1 MHLSST
7 QSTIKG
13 ILKEGEKKMSKKQS
27 VKRIL
32 AFFLTL
38 ALCFTLLPAGISPE
52 NVYAKDKKTDAVSSA
67 SRTSGS
73 DSGSSGGSSDA
84 ASGATS
90 GSSSNS
96 GNSAVDSSDYDMT
109 AYTVSE
115 NMTGPELAAVI
126 DNTPIFYKNGD
137 TYTQLMYYC
146 QSEYSYMFYLYGDSY
161 SDYAAIGYGYD
172 DAVSVR
178 NSGVWSNLYVGTLK
192 SNTSGSGST
201 SGSSTSG
208 TATYTGTAEVGD
220 EEGSLITL
228 IVTAVDGV
236 ISALTADDDNSVGT
250 WGTLLSRRE
259 SEYVG
264 QSISSMDY
272 DGVTSATMY
281 SAAIKAAVQDALG
294 DLSDGQGSGSSSFG
308 SSANTSGEY
317 TGTAVTTLED
327 GDYIIVGRY
336 RSSYDYY
343 ALSND
348 TAGSSGG
355 GYGYAGIA
363 VDSFDGTT
371 ATVTDSTGSV
381 VWTWDSSAGSFC
393 NAASGKYLALPSST
407 YNSAGFFS
415 SSAVALTHYQISG
428 TEATVYNPSGNGGY
442 YLAPAYPSN
451 GKAFNSAWSRYM
463 NSSYLSSG
471 SGVYFCKL
479 ETSDTPP
486 AQESSITLDSGTASV
501 ETGGTVA
508 VAAVLSGCTVSGV
521 TTSDANIAAAS
532 YSDGIVT
539 ITGVAAGTA
548 TITVAGAGSDG
559 YSDPES
565 QTITVTVTEV
575 TDPVHVKS
583 YDSASESIK
592 LSVTG
597 KDTTVTTTSTTQ
609 GETTIKGTNLV
620 LVIDISGSIV
630 GKEEA
635 LNSAIQSLVTGLPS
649 NSQVGVVTF
658 NETASSGT
666 IYTADTISGL
676 SFSGVSDA
684 GTMMATGITSAT
696 SLLGSSGWIDTD
708 NDQAMVIISD
718 FDADDYAGSITAAH
732 TAKEAGINI
741 YSVSIDRESVSETT
755 TVTELD
761 SDSKDASVAALIP
774 YVSGNYPNATAVNRS
789 MFGIFNQA
797 TVTPGGDV
805 TTGYVF
811 GAGGGNW
818 SEIFSEIKTTQGI
831 TTTTTTTAHMQG
843 VVIEDTLSEYVDLTD
858 ADSTSCGVTVTDDTG
873 AAVDSSNYTVTYD
886 GDARKVTVAFANDY
900 ALTAD
905 VIYTVNIPVTANAA
919 AQAQAD
925 ASDTGSVDLPTNSG
939 AALTYKFG
947 SDGETK
953 STNYTEEPTITV
965 ISAYTVTWKDGAATL
980 ETDTD
985 VTSGTAPSYDGET
998 PTKKATDQYTYTFAG
1013 WSTEADQETGTAAED
1028 LPAVTADITYYAAFS
1043 KTEKTFTITWKDD
1056 DGTVLRTDENVAYG
1070 TTPSYGETPT
1080 KDSTAEYTYTF
1091 SGWEPAVAAATAD
1104 AAYTATYGAAKNS
1117 YNVTFNANGHG
1128 AAPETQTVEYGSK
1141 SSEPDDP
1148 TAEGWS
1154 FGGWYTDAECTDAN
1168 VYDFDTAVTGA
1179 VTLYAK
1185 WTQNSYTV
1193 TFRSQDGSETLAEE
1207 TVAYGNKPSYS
1218 GTPTKEATEEFTYA
1232 FAGWATETDQENGS
1246 AAADLP
1252 AVTGDVTYYAAFAK
1266 TARTYT
1272 VTFFDEDGQAQLGE
1286 TQTVEYG
1293 GTPSYAGETP
1303 EKAADETYT
1312 YAFAGW
1318 KDVNGTLVDL
1328 STVEV
1333 HSDLTYTAA
1342 YTATYIDYT
1351 VSFTYYAADGT
1362 TVTDSKE
1369 DYHYG
1374 DTVTVPTI
1382 ETTVAFDAVT
1392 YTFDKWDPT
1401 VSATVTGDA
1410 AYTATYA
1417 ETTNTFNVYWVSEG
1431 ATIEE
1436 DTVEYGTVPSF
1447 DGETPAKAANDQ
1459 YTYTFLG
1466 WNTDSAAE
1474 TGLDLAN
1481 ETVTTNTTYYAIFSA
1496 EVNKYSVSFVDFDG
1510 TALPVTVTVDG
1521 ESVSVDSVE
1530 YPYGTEETAIA
1541 VPADPTRDADAQY
1554 TYTFAGWTPAIAAV
1568 TGETVYTATYTQTL
1582 RSYTVKFV
1590 NEDGESVID
1599 TQTVAYGGTPTAVT
1613 APEKAGDAQYSYTF
1627 AGWKDADG
1635 TIADPTAIT
1644 VQSDLTYTASYEQ
1657 AVNTYRV
1664 TFVNDDG
1671 TTVLDEQTL
1680 EYGATPVY
1688 AGETPETTKAQAG
1701 HTYAHVGWTP
1711 DIVEVTG
1718 DAVYVAK
1725 YSDST
1730 NTYTVRFVDE
1740 DGRTLIGEPQ
1750 TVAYGE
1756 MPTVPAD
1763 PTKADVTNQYTYTF
1777 TGWLDEAGNAANP
1790 AETAVTADVTY
1801 KAGYT
1806 AEQTGWHIIVE
1817 DYTQGGATTSLVSDR
1832 YYDGTVSFTVS
1843 ADRATVLAEHV
1854 GGTAETVMVQ
1864 EGTFVRMHCTANDDG
1879 SYTFTV
1885 KMPGDKDVYLVMGY
1899 KGDADLNAR
1908 CNIRDS
1914 SQMQKAAAQTVA
1926 MTALQKL
1933 VADVDVNGSVN
1944 VRDASQSAREAAQTI
1959 TYKWDIS

>member
-1 MHLSST
+1 MHLSLT

-32 AFFLTL
+32 AFLMTL

-73 DSGSSGGSSDA
+73 DSGSSSGSSDA

-137 TYTQLMYYC
+137 VYTQLMYYC
-146 QSEYSYMFYLYGDSY
+146 QSGYSYMFYLYGDSY

-317 TGTAVTTLED
+317 TGKAVTTLED

-336 RSSYDYY
+336 RSYNDYY

-348 TAGSSGG
+348 TAGSSGS

-393 NAASGKYLALPSST
+393 NAASGKYLALPSNT

-415 SSAVALTHYQISG
+415 SAAVALTHYQISD
-428 TEATVYNPSGNGGY
+428 TEATVYIPSGTGGY

-451 GKAFNSAWSRYM
+451 GKAFNSAWSRHM

-501 ETGGTVA
+501 EAGGTAA

-630 GKEEA
+630 GKEKV

-676 SFSGVSDA
+676 SFSGVSNA
-684 GTMMATGITSAT
+684 GTKMATGITSAT
-696 SLLGSSGWIDTD
+696 SLLGRSGWIDTD
-708 NDQAMVIISD
+708 NDRAMVIISD
-718 FDADDYAGSITAAH
+718 FDADDYADSITAAH

-741 YSVSIDRESVSETT
+741 YSVSINRESVSEKA
-755 TVTELD
+755 TVTELS
-761 SDSKDASVAALIP
+761 SDSRDASAAALIP
-774 YVSGNYPNATAVNRS
+774 YVSGNYPNATAVDS
-789 MFGIFNQA
+789 SLYGLFNKA

-873 AAVDSSNYTVTYD
+873 AAIDSSNYTVTYD

-900 ALTAD
+900 ALTAG
-905 VIYTVNIPVTANAA
+905 VTYTVNIPVTANAA
-919 AQAQAD
+919 AQAQAN

-947 SDGETK
+947 SDRETK

-965 ISAYTVTWKDGAATL
+965 ISAYTVT
-980 ETDTD
+980 
-985 VTSGTAPSYDGET
+985 
-998 PTKKATDQYTYTFAG
+998 
-1013 WSTEADQETGTAAED
+1013 
-1028 LPAVTADITYYAAFS
+1028 
-1043 KTEKTFTITWKDD
+1043 
-1056 DGTVLRTDENVAYG
+1056 
-1070 TTPSYGETPT
+1070 
-1080 KDSTAEYTYTF
+1080 
-1091 SGWEPAVAAATAD
+1091 
-1104 AAYTATYGAAKNS
+1104 
-1117 YNVTFNANGHG
+1117 
-1128 AAPETQTVEYGSK
+1128 
-1141 SSEPDDP
+1141 
-1148 TAEGWS
+1148 
-1154 FGGWYTDAECTDAN
+1154 
-1168 VYDFDTAVTGA
+1168 
-1179 VTLYAK
+1179 
-1185 WTQNSYTV
+1185 
-1193 TFRSQDGSETLAEE
+1193 
-1207 TVAYGNKPSYS
+1207 
-1218 GTPTKEATEEFTYA
+1218 
-1232 FAGWATETDQENGS
+1232 
-1246 AAADLP
+1246 
-1252 AVTGDVTYYAAFAK
+1252 
-1266 TARTYT
+1266 
-1272 VTFFDEDGQAQLGE
+1272 FFDEDGQAQLGE
-1286 TQTVEYG
+1286 AQTVEYG
-1293 GTPSYAGETP
+1293 GTPSYTGETP

-1382 ETTVAFDAVT
+1382 ETTVALDWVT

-1481 ETVTTNTTYYAIFSA
+1481 EIVTTNTTYYAIFSA

-1521 ESVSVDSVE
+1521 DPVSVDSVE

-1541 VPADPTRDADAQY
+1541 VPAEPTRDADAQY
-1554 TYTFAGWTPAIAAV
+1554 TYTFAGWTPSIAAV

-1590 NEDGESVID
+1590 NEDGENIID

-1718 DAVYVAK
+1718 DAAYVAK

-1756 MPTVPAD
+1756 TPTVPAD
-1763 PTKADVTNQYTYTF
+1763 PTKRDAANRYTYTF
-1777 TGWLDEAGNAANP
+1777 AGWLDEAGNAANP

-1864 EGTFVRMHCTANDDG
+1864 EGTFARMHCTANDDG

-1899 KGDADLNAR
+1899 KGDADLNAKCNIR
-1908 CNIRDS
+1908 DASNIQQVAAQMTTHNALQKLVSDVDVNGKVNIRDS
-1914 SQMQKAAAQTVA
+1914 SMASQVAAQIATYDW
-1926 MTALQKL
+1926 
-1933 VADVDVNGSVN
+1933 DVG
-1944 VRDASQSAREAAQTI
+1944 
-1959 TYKWDIS
+1959 